1 MPREVPEVQIL
12 TELREPLDAP
22 NDQQNP
28 NTSIDAPTGLART
41 TSSATRRERRESDS
55 ELIAAVPRPTT
66 VVTRSG
72 TSAIAAPRASA
83 PLAKTAVTA
92 PPRRFKKPTKR
103 NVAGGVVMTFAV
115 GLIATMAL
123 PAYAF
128 GSGTVGFDADNSTDL
143 AGAAQSITVADTAA
157 ALAVSRDAYTAPTTE
172 QLQAARDAAAAA
184 VAATEAATAAASAA
198 ASASASP
205 AATPTAG
212 TFAVNPPSGAYS
224 GQAIV
229 DYAEQFVGVV
239 PYSAGA
245 TPEAGFGCDGLT
257 QYVFGQ
263 FGVYL
268 PRIVGNQ
275 AAMGIRVSP
284 EDAQPG
290 DLVVWPMY
298 HVGIYD
304 GSGGVIDSPDWGRF
318 VEHRPLWGSYYFVR
332 IV

>member
-1 MPREVPEVQIL
+1 MPCEVPEVQIL
-12 TELREPLDAP
+12 TELREPLGAP

-28 NTSIDAPTGLART
+28 NSSIDTPAGATSAAAPG
-41 TSSATRRERRESDS
+41 SRRERRESEGD
-55 ELIAAVPRPTT
+55 IVPAVPRPTT
-66 VVTRSG
+66 AVTRSA
-72 TSAIAAPRASA
+72 TSVIAAPRASA
-83 PLAKTAVTA
+83 PATRAAVQTA
-92 PPRRFKKPTKR
+92 PPRRFKKPTRR

-128 GSGTVGFDADNSTDL
+128 GNGNAGFDSNNSADL
-143 AGAAQSITVADTAA
+143 AGAAQSITVDDTAA
-157 ALAVSRDAYTAPTTE
+157 ALAVSRDAYTAPTSQE
-172 QLQAARDAAAAA
+172 LQAARDAAAAA
-184 VAATEAATAAASAA
+184 VAATEASTAAAS
-198 ASASASP
+198 SASA
-205 AATPTAG
+205 AAPTAG

-224 GQAIV
+224 GQAVV

-263 FGVYL
+263 FGIYL

-298 HVGIYD
+298 HIGIYD
-304 GSGGVIDSPDWGRF
+304 GAGGVIDSPDWGRM
-318 VEHRPLWGSYYFVR
+318 VEHRALWGSYYFVR

>member
-28 NTSIDAPTGLART
+28 NTSIHAPAGA
-41 TSSATRRERRESDS
+41 TSTAAPGSRRERRESES
-55 ELIAAVPRPTT
+55 EIVPAVPRPTT
-66 VVTRSG
+66 VVTRSA
-72 TSAIAAPRASA
+72 TSMIAAPRASA
-83 PLAKTAVTA
+83 PVATKAATH
-92 PPRRFKKPTKR
+92 PPRRFTKPTKR

-143 AGAAQSITVADTAA
+143 AKAAQSITVDDTAA
-157 ALAVSRDAYTAPTTE
+157 ALAVSRDAYTAPTIE

-184 VAATEAATAAASAA
+184 VAATEASTAAATAAASA
-198 ASASASP
+198 SV
-205 AATPTAG
+205 TPTAG

-224 GQAIV
+224 GQAVV

-263 FGVYL
+263 FGIYL

-298 HVGIYD
+298 HIGIYD
-304 GSGGVIDSPDWGRF
+304 GAGGVIDSPDWGRF

>member
-1 MPREVPEVQIL
+1 L

-28 NTSIDAPTGLART
+28 NTSIDAPAGA
-41 TSSATRRERRESDS
+41 TSTAAPGSRRERRESEGD
-55 ELIAAVPRPTT
+55 IVPAVPRPTT
-66 VVTRSG
+66 VVTRSA
-72 TSAIAAPRASA
+72 TSMIAAPRASA
-83 PLAKTAVTA
+83 PVAKAAVQA
-92 PPRRFKKPTKR
+92 PPRRFAMPTKR
-103 NVAGGVVMTFAV
+103 NVAGGVVMAFAV

-128 GSGTVGFDADNSTDL
+128 GSGTAGFDASPSADL
-143 AGAAQSITVADTAA
+143 GGAAQSITVDDNAA
-157 ALAVSRDAYTAPTTE
+157 ALAVSRDAYTAPTSE
-172 QLQAARDAAAAA
+172 ELQAARDAAAAA
-184 VAATEAATAAASAA
+184 VAATEAST
-198 ASASASP
+198 ASASAAP
-205 AATPTAG
+205 AAG
-212 TFAVNPPSGAYS
+212 TFAVNPPSGSYS
-224 GQAIV
+224 GQAVV

-298 HVGIYD
+298 HIGIYD
-304 GSGGVIDSPDWGRF
+304 GGGGVIDSPDWGRM
-318 VEHRPLWGSYYFVR
+318 VEHRALWGSYYFVR

>member
-1 MPREVPEVQIL
+1 L
-12 TELREPLDAP
+12 TELREPLGDP

-28 NTSIDAPTGLART
+28 NSSIDTAAEA
-41 TSSATRRERRESDS
+41 SSTAVVPPSRRERRELESD
-55 ELIAAVPRPTT
+55 IVPAVPRPTAA
-66 VVTRSG
+66 VTRSA
-72 TSAIAAPRASA
+72 SSLIAAPRASSA
-83 PLAKTAVTA
+83 VASGSRVAKVAVDQA

-103 NVAGGVVMTFAV
+103 NVGSAVVMTFAV

-128 GSGTVGFDADNSTDL
+128 GSGNAGFDSKVSSHV
-143 AGAAQSITVADTAA
+143 AGGVQSVTVDDTTA
-157 ALAVSRDAYTAPTTE
+157 ALAVSRDAYTAPTPE

-184 VAATEAATAAASAA
+184 VAATEASAA
-198 ASASASP
+198 AAETP
-205 AATPTAG
+205 ATAG

-224 GQAIV
+224 GAALV
-229 DYAEQFVGVV
+229 EYAEQFVGKV

-257 QYVFGQ
+257 QYVYGQ
-263 FGVYL
+263 FGIYL

-275 AAMGIRVSP
+275 AAMGVRIAP

-298 HVGIYD
+298 HIGIYD
-304 GSGGVIDSPDWGRF
+304 GAGGVIDSPDWGRY
-318 VEHRPLWGSYYFVR
+318 VEHRALWGSYYFVR

>member
-1 MPREVPEVQIL
+1 VPEVQIL
-12 TELREPLDAP
+12 TEIREPLDAR

-28 NTSIDAPTGLART
+28 NSSIDTPAGATNIAAPA
-41 TSSATRRERRESDS
+41 SRRERRESES
-55 ELIAAVPRPTT
+55 EIVPAVPRPTT
-66 VVTRSG
+66 VVTRSA
-72 TSAIAAPRASA
+72 TAMIAAPRASA
-83 PLAKTAVTA
+83 PATRAAVQTA
-92 PPRRFKKPTKR
+92 PQSRFKKPTKR

-128 GSGTVGFDADNSTDL
+128 GNGNAGFDSNNSADL
-143 AGAAQSITVADTAA
+143 AGGAQSITVDDTAA
-157 ALAVSRDAYTAPTTE
+157 ALAVSRDAYTAPTSE
-172 QLQAARDAAAAA
+172 ELQAARDAAAAA
-184 VAATEAATAAASAA
+184 VAATEASTAAAASAA
-198 ASASASP
+198 SASA
-205 AATPTAG
+205 AAAPTAG

-224 GQAIV
+224 GQAVV

-263 FGVYL
+263 FGIYL

-298 HVGIYD
+298 HIGIYD
-304 GSGGVIDSPDWGRF
+304 GAGGVIDSPDWGRM
-318 VEHRPLWGSYYFVR
+318 VEHRALWGSYYFVR

>member
-1 MPREVPEVQIL
+1 M
-12 TELREPLDAP
+12 
-22 NDQQNP
+22 
-28 NTSIDAPTGLART
+28 
-41 TSSATRRERRESDS
+41 
-55 ELIAAVPRPTT
+55 
-66 VVTRSG
+66 
-72 TSAIAAPRASA
+72 IAAPRASA
-83 PLAKTAVTA
+83 PVAKTAVTT
-92 PPRRFKKPTKR
+92 PPRRSAKPTKR

-143 AGAAQSITVADTAA
+143 AGAAQSITVDDTAA
-157 ALAVSRDAYTAPTTE
+157 ALAVSRDAYTAPTSE

-184 VAATEAATAAASAA
+184 VAATEASTAAATAAASP
-198 ASASASP
+198 S
-205 AATPTAG
+205 ATPTAG

-298 HVGIYD
+298 HIGIYD
-304 GSGGVIDSPDWGRF
+304 GSGGVIDSPDWGRM

>member
-22 NDQQNP
+22 NGQQNP
-28 NTSIDAPTGLART
+28 NTSIDAPSAA
-41 TSSATRRERRESDS
+41 TSAAAQVSRRERRELQDD
-55 ELIAAVPRPTT
+55 IVPAVPRPTT
-66 VVTRSG
+66 AVTRSA
-72 TSAIAAPRASA
+72 SSMIAAPSASA
-83 PLAKTAVTA
+83 PVARATVQTA
-92 PPRRFKKPTKR
+92 PPRRLKKPTKR

-128 GSGTVGFDADNSTDL
+128 GNGNAGFNSNNSANV
-143 AGAAQSITVADTAA
+143 AGAAQSITVDDTAA
-157 ALAVSRDAYTAPTTE
+157 ALAVSRDAYTAPTSE
-172 QLQAARDAAAAA
+172 ELQAARDAAAAA
-184 VAATEAATAAASAA
+184 VAATEASTAAAASAA
-198 ASASASP
+198 SASA
-205 AATPTAG
+205 AAPTAG

-224 GQAIV
+224 GQAVV
-229 DYAEQFVGVV
+229 DFAEQFVGVV

-298 HVGIYD
+298 HIGIYD
-304 GSGGVIDSPDWGRF
+304 GAGGVIDSPDWGRY

>member
-1 MPREVPEVQIL
+1 VPEVQIL

-28 NTSIDAPTGLART
+28 NTSIDAPSGVART
-41 TSSATRRERRESDS
+41 AAPVSRRERRESDS
-55 ELIAAVPRPTT
+55 EIVPAVPRPTT
-66 VVTRSG
+66 VVTRSA
-72 TSAIAAPRASA
+72 TSTIAAPRASA
-83 PLAKTAVTA
+83 PVAKTAATH
-92 PPRRFKKPTKR
+92 PPRRFTKPTKR

-143 AGAAQSITVADTAA
+143 AGAAQSITVDDTAA

-184 VAATEAATAAASAA
+184 VAATEAATAAATAA
-198 ASASASP
+198 ASASS

>member
-1 MPREVPEVQIL
+1 MPEVYIL

-22 NDQQNP
+22 NGQQNP
-28 NTSIDAPTGLART
+28 NPSIDTPTGQ
-41 TSSATRRERRESDS
+41 SSTAESPATRRERRDLESD
-55 ELIAAVPRPTT
+55 IVPAVPRPTS
-66 VVTRSG
+66 VVTRSA
-72 TSAIAAPRASA
+72 TSVIAAPRASA
-83 PLAKTAVTA
+83 PVVETTAAT
-92 PPRRFKKPTKR
+92 PPPRFKKPTRR
-103 NVAGGVVMTFAV
+103 NMAGAVVMTFAA

-128 GSGTVGFDADNSTDL
+128 GNGTAGFDADVSSDV
-143 AGAAQSITVADTAA
+143 AGGAQSITVDDATA
-157 ALAVSRDAYTAPTTE
+157 ALAVSRDAYTAPTAE

-184 VAATEAATAAASAA
+184 VAATEASTASAASA
-198 ASASASP
+198 
-205 AATPTAG
+205 PTAPEAG
-212 TFAVNPPSGAYS
+212 TFAVNPPSGSYS
-224 GQAIV
+224 GQAVV
-229 DYAEQFVGVV
+229 DYAEQFVGKV

-245 TPEAGFGCDGLT
+245 TPEDGFGCDGLT

-263 FGVYL
+263 FGIYL

-298 HVGIYD
+298 HIGIYD
-304 GSGGVIDSPDWGRF
+304 GAGGVIDSPDWGRM
-318 VEHRPLWGSYYFVR
+318 VEHRALWGSYYFVR

>member
-1 MPREVPEVQIL
+1 MLREVPEVQIL

-28 NTSIDAPTGLART
+28 NTSIDTPAGVSRTAAAPG
-41 TSSATRRERRESDS
+41 SRRERRESESDIVPS
-55 ELIAAVPRPTT
+55 VPRPTT
-66 VVTRSG
+66 VVTRSA
-72 TSAIAAPRASA
+72 TSVIAAPRASA
-83 PLAKTAVTA
+83 PVAKATVQTA
-92 PPRRFKKPTKR
+92 PPRRLKMPTRR
-103 NVAGGVVMTFAV
+103 NVAGGVVMTFAL

-128 GSGTVGFDADNSTDL
+128 GNGTAGFDANNSTDL
-143 AGAAQSITVADTAA
+143 AGAAQSITVDDTAA
-157 ALAVSRDAYTAPTTE
+157 ALAVSRDAYTAPTSE
-172 QLQAARDAAAAA
+172 ELQAARDAAAAA
-184 VAATEAATAAASAA
+184 VAATEASTAAAST
-198 ASASASP
+198 ASATTP
-205 AATPTAG
+205 ATG
-212 TFAVNPPSGAYS
+212 TFAVNPPSGSYS
-224 GQAIV
+224 GQAVV

-263 FGVYL
+263 FGIYL

-298 HVGIYD
+298 HIGIYD
-304 GSGGVIDSPDWGRF
+304 GAGGVIDSPDWGRM
-318 VEHRPLWGSYYFVR
+318 VEHRALWGSYYFVR